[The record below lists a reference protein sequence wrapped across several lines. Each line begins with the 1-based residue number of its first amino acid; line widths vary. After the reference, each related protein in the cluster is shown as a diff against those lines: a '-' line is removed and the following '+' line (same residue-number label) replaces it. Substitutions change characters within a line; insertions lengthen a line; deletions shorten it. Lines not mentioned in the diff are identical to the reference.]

1 MAPKVGASA
10 AKVVVDDDD
19 DDYEDEPSALDYV
32 LEFLESTRGR
42 YMGLALVVLEFFL
55 CIVML
60 ILYIVTML
68 STADDR
74 AAMALLNDYIRSNNR
89 SLQNANNEFI
99 FRLAMAEANDM
110 IALQELTKEAIEARD
125 KILAFAKKK
134 ETRQFFDVY
143 FYISHDRKTWPEAR
157 QICERLG
164 SLLASFPTLEE
175 QHFLKKEMDAL
186 VPEYYWIGV
195 YRTPDD
201 HWNWILP
208 SIMFSHSY
216 WQSDPPEKQFN
227 AGGSNCAALMKSCQG
242 SNCWLSFKC
251 TERTQ
256 YICRAHQ
263 DVKWI

>member
-1 MAPKVGASA
+1 MTEQQWPC
-10 AKVVVDDDD
+10 
-19 DDYEDEPSALDYV
+19 LMII
-32 LEFLESTRGR
+32 LGR
-42 YMGLALVVLEFFL
+42 
-55 CIVML
+55 I
-60 ILYIVTML
+60 T
-68 STADDR
+68 DR
-74 AAMALLNDYIRSNNR
+74 FKMQTVS
-89 SLQNANNEFI
+89 NEFI